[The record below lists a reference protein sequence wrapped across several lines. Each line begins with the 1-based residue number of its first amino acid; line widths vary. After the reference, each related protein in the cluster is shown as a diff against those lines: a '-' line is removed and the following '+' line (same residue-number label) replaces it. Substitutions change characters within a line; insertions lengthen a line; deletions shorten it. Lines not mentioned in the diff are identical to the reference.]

1 MHNLKELEIWK
12 RSRVFCSLVYSVTND
27 FSASE
32 KFGIINQIRRCAVSV
47 PSNIAEGAS
56 RESNKDFCRFLEIA
70 IGSCYEL
77 ETQLLISNDLGFL
90 DNSKLKDLQDELNRI
105 IMMTSRFRSV
115 LKKIIKHKYLL
126 VSDNQKIQ

>member
-1 MHNLKELEIWK
+1 MHNFKELEIWK
-12 RSRVFCSLVYSVTND
+12 RSRVFCSLIYSVTND
-27 FSASE
+27 FPASE
-32 KFGIINQIRRCAVSV
+32 KFGITNQMRRCAVSV

-77 ETQLLISNDLGFL
+77 ETQLLISHDLGFL
-90 DNSKLKDLQDELNRI
+90 DNNKIKDLQEELNRI

-115 LKKIIKHKYLL
+115 LRNSSKA
-126 VSDNQKIQ
+126 

>member
-1 MHNLKELEIWK
+1 MHNFKELDIWK
-12 RSRVFCSLVYSVTND
+12 RSRVFCSLIYSVTNN
-27 FSASE
+27 FPASE
-32 KFGIINQIRRCAVSV
+32 KFGIINQMRRCAVSV

-115 LKKIIKHKYLL
+115 LKNNSKL
-126 VSDNQKIQ
+126 